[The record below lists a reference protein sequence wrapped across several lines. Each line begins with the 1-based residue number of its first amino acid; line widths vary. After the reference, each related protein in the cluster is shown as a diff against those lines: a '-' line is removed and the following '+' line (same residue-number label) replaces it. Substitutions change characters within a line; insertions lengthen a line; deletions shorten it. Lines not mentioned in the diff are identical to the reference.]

1 MSNIQHGWGDSRSN
15 EGKALSVLATR
26 EDFAMILLSTGGD
39 GAKLECVDEV
49 LLWELVM

>member
-1 MSNIQHGWGDSRSN
+1 
-15 EGKALSVLATR
+15 
-26 EDFAMILLSTGGD
+26 MILLSTGGD